1 MISLIERTRTIPRIG
16 RAAIEGLDRAVDLR
30 AGRYRI
36 QHFGDHKGREGK
48 ISEFTGTSAEFEI

>member
-1 MISLIERTRTIPRIG
+1 M
-16 RAAIEGLDRAVDLR
+16 R